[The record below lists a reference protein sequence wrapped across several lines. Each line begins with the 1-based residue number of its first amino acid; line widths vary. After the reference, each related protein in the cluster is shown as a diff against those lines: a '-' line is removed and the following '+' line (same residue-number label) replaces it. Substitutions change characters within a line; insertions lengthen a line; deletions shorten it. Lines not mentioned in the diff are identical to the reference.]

1 MNINNGPPNGIE
13 NYTMYV
19 GNTSR
24 DLNRS
29 FEGYI
34 DYLEIVNIDNYLTTA
49 FRVFDMTEMSV
60 GSGSGLTLVP
70 NVVGPDGKMGNVWR
84 MQHYQAVNSVMGIGG
99 QYLDGNPANIPEGN
113 YKISVWA
120 KRNNENEDDDIDDL
134 NEFTLWYYSG
144 NNSVSYTELGH
155 TFKATNTW
163 KLFEYDALFSDNNN
177 ESVGLSNVPDD
188 YSSDIYIWGFSLQK
202 EVFDHVINLSIDTNG
217 MIKLKGTDNSILDNL
232 RLQSIQV
239 EFSDDDSN
247 SINNN
252 EYTWQ
257 NLNNDEWLLETN
269 GNMYVGSVTETG
281 INILTNTL
289 KQGDM
294 IDIKNEEIDVL
305 LIGHSETQ
313 NNSFPMLKTDSVY
326 TQILCYNITDGSLN
340 TFRNEPSDNE
350 SKLIIKNV

>member
-1 MNINNGPPNGIE
+1 M
-13 NYTMYV
+13 
-19 GNTSR
+19 
-24 DLNRS
+24 
-29 FEGYI
+29 
-34 DYLEIVNIDNYLTTA
+34 
-49 FRVFDMTEMSV
+49 
-60 GSGSGLTLVP
+60 
-70 NVVGPDGKMGNVWR
+70 
-84 MQHYQAVNSVMGIGG
+84 
-99 QYLDGNPANIPEGN
+99 
-113 YKISVWA
+113 
-120 KRNNENEDDDIDDL
+120 
-134 NEFTLWYYSG
+134 
-144 NNSVSYTELGH
+144 
-155 TFKATNTW
+155 
-163 KLFEYDALFSDNNN
+163 FEYDALFSDNNN

-281 INILTNTL
+281 INMLTNTL

-326 TQILCYNITDGSLN
+326 TQILCYNINDGSLN